1 MKKINIIIK
10 LTILLLIYTTTM
22 NSMSINT
29 EIKNQNSLAEQ
40 IYTRLVIS
48 SRIIEYT
55 DKYIDSKKAQRS
67 NIPDSIWQEVKN
79 SIDYNVF
86 KSKAIQILNNNL
98 TSSQMQRIINESSNR
113 PSIPIP
119 TLKIKKEMYD
129 LMPNFQKNIDSTI
142 NQVLKNKGY

>member
-79 SIDYNVF
+79 SLAQTNIGKFLSHYN
-86 KSKAIQILNNNL
+86 
-98 TSSQMQRIINESSNR
+98 
-113 PSIPIP
+113 
-119 TLKIKKEMYD
+119 
-129 LMPNFQKNIDSTI
+129 
-142 NQVLKNKGY
+142 NK